1 MDKGKALQTSF
12 QKLNL
17 NPNSNK
23 STSAHTIQ
31 SPILTV
37 EKRKPVPTLVT
48 LCIQVIGSHL
58 EDIIDDLPQIAFKL
72 PSHVKIT
79 IAAIARR
86 RRLLDDNVMMALA
99 ESSWD
104 ILDVSDSDVS
114 DYGISVVAKRFK
126 CLRAADISR
135 CSKISS
141 IGVSQ
146 ILQHCDS
153 LQILR
158 WGGCLRSELTARCCL
173 GILKPTLDNVEG
185 ESWEELVTAEIGQGA
200 YSLRWLVWPKIDKD
214 SLDTLSSEC
223 PRIIVNPKSS
233 PFGYRGVYVPCEAL
247 MGTVLDDFILKD
259 IDAGTWSVKI
269 ATSSSVVNSNALPI
283 AERFRL
289 AFAERDARLAPKRAK
304 NARQHKR
311 RAERDW
317 VAVSTDAKAIAL
329 ASKTQQTWN

>member
-1 MDKGKALQTSF
+1 MEGKALHTSF

-17 NPNSNK
+17 NSNSNK
-23 STSAHTIQ
+23 PDYFDDIPT
-31 SPILTV
+31 PILAR
-37 EKRKPVPTLVT
+37 EKPKPVPSLIT
-48 LCIQVIGSHL
+48 LCIQVIGKHL
-58 EDIIDDLPQIAFKL
+58 EDIIDDLPQIASKL

-86 RRLLDDNVMMALA
+86 RRLLDDNVIITLA

-135 CSKISS
+135 CSRISS
-141 IGVSQ
+141 FGVSQ
-146 ILQHCDS
+146 ILEHCHS

-158 WGGCLRSELTARCCL
+158 WGGCLRSELTARRCL

-185 ESWEELVTAEIGQGA
+185 ESWEELVTAEIGHGA

-214 SLDTLSSEC
+214 SLETLSSEC

-233 PFGYRGVYVPCEAL
+233 PFGYKGMLVPCEAL
-247 MGTVLDDFILKD
+247 MRTVLDDFLLKD
-259 IDAGTWSVKI
+259 IDARTWEVKI
-269 ATSSSVVNSNALPI
+269 ATSSYVNCNALPI

-329 ASKTQQTWN
+329 ASKTRITRN

>member
-126 CLRAADISR
+126 CLRAADIR
-135 CSKISS
+135 
-141 IGVSQ
+141 
-146 ILQHCDS
+146 
-153 LQILR
+153 
-158 WGGCLRSELTARCCL
+158 GCLRSELTARCCL